1 MKQFDSNVYMRKIS
15 VVIPVYNAENYI
27 EECINSVLRQTYHDW
42 ELILVDD
49 GSTDNSGLFC
59 DKIAKN
65 DDRIKVI
72 HQENAGVTC
81 ARENGVFAS
90 TGAFIY
96 FLDAD
101 DTIDSD
107 TLEYMLSLF
116 TDDIDLVMS
125 NSEKEASLNW
135 LEYAEGLLKHCF
147 WFACMKLYR
156 RELFDTYVFDIP
168 RYFRTGEDFLMQL
181 RTLKNIKGRILC
193 DTMPKYHYREV
204 VTSAS
209 RSFVPTMEY
218 EINMMQQVNNIISSL
233 CPSERL
239 SRAHLNFQ
247 LSWLGGMIGFQYPI
261 SFNASWVIN
270 LLAESKK
277 YNLSLR
283 EKIIVKS
290 VDVPFLRSLL
300 VAEKKLRR
308 FYRIHIRKYR
318 ELFRLIDKL

>member
-107 TLEYMLSLF
+107 TL
-116 TDDIDLVMS
+116 
-125 NSEKEASLNW
+125 ALNW